1 MIDIFLGLAGA
12 LVGLACFGF
21 GYALAREK
29 SAGHRQRKAPAPCR
43 EETER
48 AEEQRRAMEE
58 EQRAFRALTGYSADI
73 AYGSA
78 AFPWEEN
85 A

>member
-1 MIDIFLGLAGA
+1 MTDIFLGLAGVLA
-12 LVGLACFGF
+12 GLMCFAR

-29 SAGHRQRKAPAPCR
+29 SAGHRQRERSAPR
-43 EETER
+43 RDEEAER
-48 AEEQRRAMEE
+48 QRRAMEE

-73 AYGSA
+73 AYGTA
-78 AFPWEEN
+78 AFPWEDE